1 MLEMGM
7 HGITQRLGGRSVSP
21 SSLGGIDRGSTAAR
35 AGFLQVHKLSES
47 PMVGRSISGFLR
59 LFPSVSSARCLIL
72 AEYLLWILFSIRFIP
87 SVWDTI
93 CEGAA
98 LHIFIW
104 NPWQGCGG
112 SSVRNASHCDREHA
126 AARLAQRR
134 HLLIAKRRRVSSERY
149 IELLNTVRSKI
160 ASLRLNS
167 RNLYMRRDYP
177 TFDANDGHELLVR
190 RLPKLPS
197 KTRRIRYESAR
208 PSDSL

>member
-1 MLEMGM
+1 M

-21 SSLGGIDRGSTAAR
+21 SSLGGIHRGSTAAR

-47 PMVGRSISGFLR
+47 PMVVRSISGFLR
-59 LFPSVSSARCLIL
+59 LFPSVSSALPNSCRVSSLDTVF
-72 AEYLLWILFSIRFIP
+72 YTFYSIC
-87 SVWDTI
+87 WDTI

-112 SSVRNASHCDREHA
+112 SSVRSALHCDREHA

-149 IELLNTVRSKI
+149 IELLNTLLGKI